1 MNISPINYNK
11 YNGNKNTITNI
22 KQNTDITFK
31 GKEAGKITEFF
42 AKTYGKYILNSEQMH
57 KFCETCS
64 KIDKKDASRH
74 FQVIGSA
81 VTSFAYMNST
91 MKSKDIEKKDAR
103 TLATNQFLGF
113 IIPSGAAYGANAS
126 MTKFNKCL
134 EYSYSAKKEKEI
146 ALGKLDKIAKEK
158 AVKDLGKALKG
169 FRCLIGI
176 ITFTTIY
183 RFVTPVAITPIA
195 NKFGAWLNERA
206 DRKETQMQQIN
217 TAA

>member
-42 AKTYGKYILNSEQMH
+42 AKTYGKYILNSEQVH

-134 EYSYSAKKEKEI
+134 EKKRFSTDFTHREPLVFHSLFYIYNYIKSKFCTIQGRACGQEFQRSGCWHSYGLQCFI
-146 ALGKLDKIAKEK
+146 
-158 AVKDLGKALKG
+158 
-169 FRCLIGI
+169 
-176 ITFTTIY
+176 
-183 RFVTPVAITPIA
+183 
-195 NKFGAWLNERA
+195 
-206 DRKETQMQQIN
+206 
-217 TAA
+217 